1 MKHHAPHTRR
11 ALTIAAALIAL
22 AVALPAAAH
31 ADSLVYTKGD
41 QVWISHADGSG
52 GRPVTS
58 AGNHWTWPSEA
69 DDGTVVAAGGPARV
83 NPGGTDSS
91 GSSEIYRFDQLGHQL
106 GSPLTTPGSNSS
118 PACPTDGPS
127 HLRVSPDGKSATY
140 DAFACDYQYL
150 FIEDLS
156 GGHFDS
162 LVTDYQYPVWVDNGH
177 LLITHIGTTFGEP
190 PLGIWD
196 VAAGTGNGPSDDP
209 YMSERQATASRGA
222 GKVAMLEDDAPDWL
236 DGAHNADMILY
247 TSGATDDVRSLTKKC
262 TIPLNPHNIGNFAH
276 VSPTFSPD
284 GSKLAWVENDGIH
297 EADTSN
303 LDNCATVSGRLII
316 PDGAQPAFGQAD
328 EQIAPPPPP
337 PPPPP
342 PHRKITLRF
351 GARTAKLS
359 SKGVVSFSIKA
370 SESSSASVT
379 GTVSLP
385 KGAKVVRFAKRSV
398 RLKARKSTKVTLKLS
413 KKNAAVVRRVL
424 KRKKKLTA
432 HITVSAKAA
441 SGDKGSGKLAIRL
454 RP

>member
-52 GRPVTS
+52 GRPVTGT
-58 AGNHWTWPSEA
+58 GNHWTWPSEA

-328 EQIAPPPPP
+328 EQSAPPPPRH
-337 PPPPP
+337 
-342 PHRKITLRF
+342 HRRLRT
-351 GARTAKLS
+351 GKSPCASARGQRS
-359 SKGVVSFSIKA
+359 SRPRASFPSRSRRARAAARQSPEPFRSRRARRWCA
-370 SESSSASVT
+370 SPS
-379 GTVSLP
+379 
-385 KGAKVVRFAKRSV
+385 
-398 RLKARKSTKVTLKLS
+398 
-413 KKNAAVVRRVL
+413 
-424 KRKKKLTA
+424 
-432 HITVSAKAA
+432 AA
-441 SGDKGSGKLAIRL
+441 SGSRRGSPPRSRSSSRRRTRRSFAVCSSVR
-454 RP
+454 RS